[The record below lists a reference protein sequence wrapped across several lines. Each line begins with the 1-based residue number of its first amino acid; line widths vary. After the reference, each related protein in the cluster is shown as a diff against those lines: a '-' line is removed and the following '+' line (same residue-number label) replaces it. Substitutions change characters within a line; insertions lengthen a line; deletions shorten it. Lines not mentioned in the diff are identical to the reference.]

1 MKNGAPP
8 SWHGRI
14 YLAGVIFAGAG
25 LALLSAH
32 EVYLR
37 DDWNEWM
44 VLAALTLLT
53 GSFTVK
59 IPGLLARISVSDAFV
74 FASVLAFGP
83 SVATVIVAID
93 SIVATFWMRPEH
105 RSLLRSLFNLATVAL
120 SIWVASHSFYWLAGA
135 APGENLPL
143 SRLVVPLFTLAALYF
158 LINSWLVAFALSF
171 ERGINVIG
179 LWWDN
184 FPWLSLN
191 YFGGVSVAALLVSH
205 SSSIDLN
212 TVGIILPLLI
222 ISYLTYR
229 TSLARLADA
238 QRHVSQV
245 NDLYLSTIEALAM
258 AVDAKDQ
265 ITHGHI
271 RRVQVYA
278 VELAKR
284 LGVREERQL
293 KAIETA
299 ALLHDMGKLAIPE
312 HILNKP
318 GKLTEAEFDKMK
330 RHADIG
336 ADLLSSIRFPY
347 PVVPIV
353 RHHHESWN
361 GSGYPSGI
369 GRTDIPLGAR
379 ILSVVD
385 CFDALTSDRP
395 YRPRLEK
402 DEAFRIL
409 LDRSGSMYDPLVV
422 STFIE
427 AFDEIAP
434 TATKAGQLAK
444 SITVF
449 DDREVAQARLANAV
463 RASGSTRN
471 ALAEIRRSVVSAD
484 SLETALSKLFAH
496 IRQVTPSKVC
506 AIYEY
511 QRDRDAFRCAHVVG
525 DPSELLIGHVIS
537 NGDRV
542 TGWAGANGQ
551 MAINSDAVLDLGPL
565 VELFTPPLRRATSC
579 PIEVDGQTIA
589 VLTIYCDTDEG
600 FNARHV
606 DTLRHASECIALRL
620 RDSQESEVVTRTSRE
635 NLWSSTSR
643 KRGNSSR
650 RGTLQASPTE

>member
-1 MKNGAPP
+1 MKKSALP
-8 SWHGRI
+8 SWAGRLYLGGVI
-14 YLAGVIFAGAG
+14 LAGTG
-25 LALLSAH
+25 LAAFSARTA
-32 EVYLR
+32 YLENH
-37 DDWNEWM
+37 WSEWW

-59 IPGLLARISVSDAFV
+59 VPGLLARISVSDAFV

-105 RSLLRSLFNLATVAL
+105 RSIVRSLFNLATVAL
-120 SIWVASHSFYWLAGA
+120 SIWVASQAYYTLAGSD
-135 APGENLPL
+135 PGQNLPL
-143 SRLVVPLFTLAALYF
+143 SQLAVPLFVLAALYF

-171 ERGINVIG
+171 EKNMSVLG

-191 YFGGVSVAALLVSH
+191 YFAGVSVAALLVSH

-212 TVGIILPLLI
+212 TVGIILPLLVI
-222 ISYLTYR
+222 AYLTYR

-238 QRHVSQV
+238 QRHISQV

-284 LGVREERQL
+284 LGVHEDRQL
-293 KAIETA
+293 RAIETA

-318 GKLTEAEFDKMK
+318 GKLTDAEFDKMK

-336 ADLLSSIRFPY
+336 ADLLSSVRFPY

-353 RHHHESWN
+353 RHHHEAWD

-369 GRTDIPLGAR
+369 ARTDIPLGAR

-409 LDRSGSMYDPLVV
+409 SERSGSMYDPLVV
-422 STFIE
+422 STFID

-434 TATKAGQLAK
+434 AAIHAGQQAK
-444 SITVF
+444 SIMIF
-449 DDREVAQARLANAV
+449 PDERLAIAPPQKAI
-463 RASGSTRN
+463 RPSLKRS
-471 ALAEIRRSVVSAD
+471 ALIEIQRVVTAAD
-484 SLETALSKLFAH
+484 SLDGAIAGALSFLKQATRSQLC
-496 IRQVTPSKVC
+496 V
-506 AIYEY
+506 IYEY
-511 QRDRDAFRCAHVVG
+511 QRDRDSFECTQSVG
-525 DPSELLIGHVIS
+525 DPSESLTGHVIS

-542 TGWAGANGQ
+542 TGWAGANRQ
-551 MAINSDAVLDLGPL
+551 IAVNSDAVLDLGPL
-565 VELFTPPLRRATSC
+565 AELFSPPLRRAISC
-579 PIEVDGQTIA
+579 PIQINGHTPA
-589 VLTIYCDTDEG
+589 VITIYCDRDKG
-600 FNARHV
+600 FDKIHIDALEQV
-606 DTLRHASECIALRL
+606 SESIALRL
-620 RDSQESEVVTRTSRE
+620 RERQESEV
-635 NLWSSTSR
+635 LI
-643 KRGNSSR
+643 
-650 RGTLQASPTE
+650 

>member
-1 MKNGAPP
+1 MKKGAPP
-8 SWHGRI
+8 SWHGRLYLGVVI
-14 YLAGVIFAGAG
+14 LAGTG
-25 LALLSAH
+25 LAALSA
-32 EVYLR
+32 R
-37 DDWNEWM
+37 DLYVRDVWGEWM

-74 FASVLAFGP
+74 FTSVLAFGP

-93 SIVATFWMRPEH
+93 SIVATLWMRPEH
-105 RSLLRSLFNLATVAL
+105 RSILRSLFNLASVAL
-120 SIWVASHSFYWLAGA
+120 SIWVASNAFYWLAGTP
-135 APGENLPL
+135 PGENLPL
-143 SRLVVPLFTLAALYF
+143 SQLVVPLFALAALYF

-171 ERGINVIG
+171 EKNINVVG
-179 LWWDN
+179 LWWEN

-212 TVGIILPLLI
+212 TVGIILPLLVI
-222 ISYLTYR
+222 TYLTYR

-238 QRHVSQV
+238 QRHISQV

-284 LGVREERQL
+284 LGVSEERQL

-353 RHHHESWN
+353 RHHHENWN

-369 GRTDIPLGAR
+369 ATTDIPLGAR

-395 YRPRLEK
+395 YRPRLQN

-409 LDRSGSMYDPLVV
+409 SERSGSMYDPLVV

-427 AFDEIAP
+427 VFDEIAP
-434 TATKAGQLAK
+434 IAVRAGQLAK

-449 DDREVAQARLANAV
+449 ADDRLSVQRPTEKAIRTTEAT
-463 RASGSTRN
+463 RA
-471 ALAEIRRSVVSAD
+471 ALAEMRKSVTAAPSIDIAMRR
-484 SLETALSKLFAH
+484 ALTH
-496 IRQVTPSKVC
+496 IRQLTPSRVC

-511 QRDRDAFRCAHVVG
+511 QRDRDSFRCTRTLG
-525 DPSELLIGHVIS
+525 DPSEWLTELVIA
-537 NGDRV
+537 NGDRI
-542 TGWAGANGQ
+542 TGWAGANRE
-551 MAINSDAVLDLGPL
+551 MAVNSDAVLDLGPL
-565 VELFTPPLRRATSC
+565 AELFDPPLRRAISC
-579 PIEVDGQTIA
+579 PIHIGGQTSA
-589 VLTIYCDTDEG
+589 VLTAYCDREEG
-600 FNARHV
+600 FSESHV
-606 DTLRHASECIALRL
+606 AALKEATASIALRL
-620 RDSQESEVVTRTSRE
+620 KERQESEVLIFSR
-635 NLWSSTSR
+635 SSHRATP
-643 KRGNSSR
+643 K
-650 RGTLQASPTE
+650 A

>member
-1 MKNGAPP
+1 MKKGAPP
-8 SWHGRI
+8 SWHGRLYLGVVI
-14 YLAGVIFAGAG
+14 LAGTG
-25 LALLSAH
+25 LAALSARD
-32 EVYLR
+32 VYFR
-37 DDWNEWM
+37 DGWDEWM

-93 SIVATFWMRPEH
+93 SIVATLWMRPEH
-105 RSLLRSLFNLATVAL
+105 RSILRSLFNLATVAL
-120 SIWVASHSFYWLAGA
+120 SIWVASHAFYWLAGT
-135 APGENLPL
+135 LPARIFLL
-143 SRLVVPLFTLAALYF
+143 SQLVVPLFALAALYF

-171 ERGINVIG
+171 EKNINVVG
-179 LWWDN
+179 LWWEN

-212 TVGIILPLLI
+212 TVGIILPLLVI
-222 ISYLTYR
+222 TYLTYR

-238 QRHVSQV
+238 QRHISQV

-318 GKLTEAEFDKMK
+318 GKLSDAEFNKMK

-353 RHHHESWN
+353 RHHHENWN

-369 GRTDIPLGAR
+369 ARTDIPLGAR

-395 YRPRLEK
+395 YRPRLEN

-409 LDRSGSMYDPLVV
+409 SERSGSMYDPLVV

-427 AFDEIAP
+427 VFDEIAP
-434 TATKAGQLAK
+434 TAVRAGQLAK

-449 DDREVAQARLANAV
+449 ADDRLLGANA
-463 RASGSTRN
+463 
-471 ALAEIRRSVVSAD
+471 D
-484 SLETALSKLFAH
+484 
-496 IRQVTPSKVC
+496 
-506 AIYEY
+506 
-511 QRDRDAFRCAHVVG
+511 
-525 DPSELLIGHVIS
+525 
-537 NGDRV
+537 
-542 TGWAGANGQ
+542 
-551 MAINSDAVLDLGPL
+551 
-565 VELFTPPLRRATSC
+565 
-579 PIEVDGQTIA
+579 
-589 VLTIYCDTDEG
+589 
-600 FNARHV
+600 
-606 DTLRHASECIALRL
+606 
-620 RDSQESEVVTRTSRE
+620 
-635 NLWSSTSR
+635 
-643 KRGNSSR
+643 
-650 RGTLQASPTE
+650 

>member
-1 MKNGAPP
+1 MKKSALP
-8 SWHGRI
+8 SWSGRLYLGGVI
-14 YLAGVIFAGAG
+14 LAGTG
-25 LALLSAH
+25 LAAFSARTA
-32 EVYLR
+32 YLENH
-37 DDWNEWM
+37 WSEWW

-59 IPGLLARISVSDAFV
+59 VPGLLARISVSDAFV

-105 RSLLRSLFNLATVAL
+105 RSIVRSLFNLATVAL
-120 SIWVASHSFYWLAGA
+120 SIWVASQAYYTLAGSD
-135 APGENLPL
+135 PGQNLPL
-143 SRLVVPLFTLAALYF
+143 SQLAVPLFVLAALYF

-171 ERGINVIG
+171 EKNMSVLG

-191 YFGGVSVAALLVSH
+191 YFAGVSVAALLVSH

-212 TVGIILPLLI
+212 TVGIILPLLVI
-222 ISYLTYR
+222 AYLTYR

-238 QRHVSQV
+238 QRHISQV

-284 LGVREERQL
+284 LGVHEDRQL
-293 KAIETA
+293 RAIETA

-318 GKLTEAEFDKMK
+318 GKLTDAEFDKMK

-336 ADLLSSIRFPY
+336 ADLLSSVRFPY

-353 RHHHESWN
+353 RHHHEAWD

-369 GRTDIPLGAR
+369 ARTDIPLGAR

-409 LDRSGSMYDPLVV
+409 SERSGSMYDPLVV
-422 STFIE
+422 STFIG

-434 TATKAGQLAK
+434 AAIHAGQQAK
-444 SITVF
+444 SIMIF
-449 DDREVAQARLANAV
+449 PDERLAIAPPQKAI
-463 RASGSTRN
+463 RPSLKRS
-471 ALAEIRRSVVSAD
+471 ALIEIQRVVTAAD
-484 SLETALSKLFAH
+484 SLDGAIAGALSFLKQATRSQLC
-496 IRQVTPSKVC
+496 V
-506 AIYEY
+506 IYEY
-511 QRDRDAFRCAHVVG
+511 QRDRDSFECTQSVG
-525 DPSELLIGHVIS
+525 DPSESLTGHVIS

-542 TGWAGANGQ
+542 TGWAGANRQ
-551 MAINSDAVLDLGPL
+551 IAVNSDAVLDLGPL
-565 VELFTPPLRRATSC
+565 AELFSPPLRRAISC
-579 PIEVDGQTIA
+579 PIQINGYTPA
-589 VLTIYCDTDEG
+589 VITIYCDRDKG
-600 FNARHV
+600 FDKIHIDALEQV
-606 DTLRHASECIALRL
+606 SESIALRL
-620 RDSQESEVVTRTSRE
+620 RERQESEV
-635 NLWSSTSR
+635 LI
-643 KRGNSSR
+643 
-650 RGTLQASPTE
+650 